1 MRLIQFLSPTG
12 EPVVA
17 LVESVD
23 RVQALAGVASVR
35 QLALCAVERS
45 QSLADCVPGL
55 LAGEAFAYEEIL
67 KSGRLLAPINHPDP
81 AHLLVSGTGLT
92 HLGSADTRDEMH
104 ADLEPTAPQNETDSM
119 KIFRLGVE
127 GGKPPAGRLGAQ
139 PEWFY
144 KGDGGIVVAPEQPLV
159 APAFTLDGGEE
170 PELAAIYVVDPAGT
184 PRRIGF
190 TLGNEFSDHVTEQ
203 RNYLYLAH
211 SKLRPCSIG
220 PELLIGD
227 LPDDIKGTSRIR
239 RDGAV
244 IWERPFRTGEKNMC
258 HSIANL
264 EAHHFKYAAHRRP
277 GDVHVHFLGTGTLSF
292 ADGVRT
298 RPGDL
303 FEVAAPAF
311 GRPLRNQ
318 WRLETT
324 QAPAVKVL

>member
-35 QLALCAVERS
+35 QLALRAVERS
-45 QSLADCVPGL
+45 RSLADYVPGL
-55 LAGEAFAYEEIL
+55 LAGEAFAYEDIL

-104 ADLEPTAPQNETDSM
+104 ADLEPAAPQNETDSM

-144 KGDGGIVVAPEQPLV
+144 KGDGGIVVAPGQPLV

-170 PELAAIYVVDPAGT
+170 PELAAIYVVFNAVMKGKQEQAEFDYGDRYCDLNGDGDHGDAGEREEGCGADG
-184 PRRIGF
+184 PV
-190 TLGNEFSDHVTEQ
+190 TLGR
-203 RNYLYLAH
+203 RNYLFAGSDEGGERAAAIHTLIGTAKLNGLDPQAYLSHVLERIAAH
-211 SKLRPCSIG
+211 PVNRID
-220 PELLIGD
+220 ELLPWNFASD
-227 LPDDIKGTSRIR
+227 LVQPRDI
-239 RDGAV
+239 
-244 IWERPFRTGEKNMC
+244 
-258 HSIANL
+258 
-264 EAHHFKYAAHRRP
+264 AA
-277 GDVHVHFLGTGTLSF
+277 
-292 ADGVRT
+292 
-298 RPGDL
+298 
-303 FEVAAPAF
+303 
-311 GRPLRNQ
+311 
-318 WRLETT
+318 
-324 QAPAVKVL
+324 